1 MALEL
6 KKKSKIY
13 LNSQKVAIEDR
24 SPLSEEYFGVVDFPN
39 YLGEG
44 KNSFKIKPVDGAFL
58 PGTKIEIEV
67 LDSNDKPIYWEIPKY
82 KEEDKGRLISVWVYD
97 LPDNKNYNTPNGG
110 SKIILVGTL
119 PDGQLVRWTRK
130 IEVNKTRKSISG
142 IVFNST
148 LIPKVSV
155 SSSIETFT
163 NKKVSDNKLTKILD
177 NSEVY
182 YKKSTFGDTVTLE
195 YDALAN
201 FNQEMVGGYVY
212 GDLAVTTLFPRLGG
226 SQSQPTRFTASISE
240 VVSSTIMRITPAI
253 TASDNRSDGSIH
265 TYEYSDGT
273 FEITAEYYSTGSDIS
288 TQNQIAF
295 ANLTVTN
302 LKPIVGR
309 VDSINTLIK
318 SQGLTNADYELIGNT
333 KVENTSSLSYKVPI
347 PTEHLKDPKSLKLQF
362 LNSVGQISSTEIIIQ
377 DIVFEGGNVYV
388 AGDQSVITGSFHIGN
403 AIGTGIELAGHSS
416 GYLKSVGYD
425 GFTSASLG
433 KGPGGFLM
441 WSGSGNLVVG
451 VDTYNGVGLDLVA
464 NSESYFKYTTD
475 NGGKLDIRTDAF
487 FIGNPNTQFISGA
500 NSSIE
505 ISSSLFHLDPEND
518 LLVIGADAVIN
529 ASLSADQI
537 FTPAT
542 IAGAPSTVVNASASI
557 TSDGFAKFVSASI
570 AGFEVSSTQIN
581 SSNDSLIL
589 KANGHI
595 TASAVRIAVDIGGT
609 DYEVLDTAK
618 GIIDAK
624 NVGRS
629 LYFSADE
636 VSVSRAGSSTGYT
649 YASPI
654 YVVWQGLKYETRANV
669 SFQGLIQKD
678 GTCRAIGGVKATLQ
692 TATSGSSTST
702 NSYYDNWTTL
712 RTISNIGNIGVISTP
727 TTYTGSVSKVSG
739 DAYTFEIDDYVD
751 GLNTYNHAQYQPQLF
766 RLKLEP
772 FAQVGFTGTG
782 TADVF
787 VKNISV
793 WTSRGMA
800 STFDITPELPGDG
813 GAGI

>member
-13 LNSQKVAIEDR
+13 LKSQKVGIEDN
-24 SPLSEEYFGVVDFPN
+24 SPESAEFFGVVDFPK

-44 KNSFKIKPVDGAFL
+44 KNSFKIRPVDGAFL
-58 PGTKIEIEV
+58 PNTKIEIEV
-67 LDSNDKPIYWEIPKY
+67 LDSNEKPIYWEIPKY
-82 KEEDKGRLISVWVYD
+82 KEEDKGRLISVWIYD
-97 LPDNKNYNTPNGG
+97 LPENRNYNTPNGTAQ
-110 SKIILVGTL
+110 IILLGTL
-119 PDGQLVRWTRK
+119 PNGNLVRWSRK
-130 IEVNKTRKSISG
+130 IDVNKSRKSVSN

-148 LIPKVSV
+148 LLPRVNV

-163 NKKVSDNKLTKILD
+163 NKKVSNSKLTKTIA

-182 YKKSTFGDTVTLE
+182 YKKSTFGDTTTLE
-195 YDALAN
+195 YDALSN
-201 FNQEMVGGYVY
+201 FNTEMVGGTVY
-212 GDLAVTTLFPRLGG
+212 TVNIPTLFPRLGG
-226 SQSQPTRFTASISE
+226 GQSQPTQFTASITE
-240 VVSSTIMRITPAI
+240 VASSTIMRINTPI

-273 FEITAEYYSTGSDIS
+273 LEVNIEYYSTGSDTS

-295 ANLTVTN
+295 ANFTLTNV
-302 LKPIVGR
+302 KPIVGR
-309 VDSINTLIK
+309 IDSINTLIK

-362 LNSVGQISSTEIIIQ
+362 LNSVGEISSTELVVEN
-377 DIVFEGGNVYV
+377 IVFDGGNVYI
-388 AGDQSVITGSFHIGN
+388 AGDQSLISGSFHIGN
-403 AIGTGIELAGHSS
+403 AIGTGIELAGNSS
-416 GYLKSVGYD
+416 GYLKSVGYY

-451 VDTYNGVGLDLVA
+451 ADTYNGVGLDLVA
-464 NSESYFKYTTD
+464 NAESYFRYTTD
-475 NGGKLDIRTDAF
+475 GGGNLDIRTDSF
-487 FIGNPNTQFISGA
+487 FIGNPNNQFISGA

-505 ISSSLFHLDPEND
+505 ISSSLFHLDPENN

-542 IAGAPSTVVNASASI
+542 IGGSPSTILNASASI

-570 AGFEVSSTQIN
+570 AGFEVSTTQIN
-581 SSNDSLIL
+581 SSNDALIL
-589 KANGHI
+589 KANGQI
-595 TASAVRIAVDIGGT
+595 TGSAVRIAVDIGGT
-609 DYEVLDTAK
+609 EYEVLDTAK
-618 GIIDAK
+618 GIVDAK

-629 LYFSADE
+629 LYFNSDE
-636 VSVSRAGSSTGYT
+636 ISVSKSGGSTGYT
-649 YASPI
+649 YASPL
-654 YVVWQGLKYETRANV
+654 YVVWQGLKYETRVNV

-678 GTCRAIGGVKATLQ
+678 GSCRAIGGIKATLQ
-692 TATSGSSTST
+692 TATSGSSTSA
-702 NSYYDNWTTL
+702 NSYYDSWTNL
-712 RTISNIGNIGVISTP
+712 RTVNNIGTIGTIGVS
-727 TTYTGSVSKVSG
+727 TTYTGSASKVSG

-751 GLNTYNHAQYQPQLF
+751 GLNTYNHAQYQSQLF

-772 FAQVGFTGTG
+772 FAQIGFSGTG
-782 TADVF
+782 TANVF

-793 WTSRGMA
+793 WTSRGIA
-800 STFDITPELPGDG
+800 STFEVLPEVPGG
-813 GAGI
+813 GGFGG

>member
-1 MALEL
+1 
-6 KKKSKIY
+6 
-13 LNSQKVAIEDR
+13 
-24 SPLSEEYFGVVDFPN
+24 
-39 YLGEG
+39 
-44 KNSFKIKPVDGAFL
+44 
-58 PGTKIEIEV
+58 
-67 LDSNDKPIYWEIPKY
+67 
-82 KEEDKGRLISVWVYD
+82 
-97 LPDNKNYNTPNGG
+97 
-110 SKIILVGTL
+110 
-119 PDGQLVRWTRK
+119 
-130 IEVNKTRKSISG
+130 
-142 IVFNST
+142 
-148 LIPKVSV
+148 
-155 SSSIETFT
+155 
-163 NKKVSDNKLTKILD
+163 
-177 NSEVY
+177 
-182 YKKSTFGDTVTLE
+182 
-195 YDALAN
+195 
-201 FNQEMVGGYVY
+201 
-212 GDLAVTTLFPRLGG
+212 
-226 SQSQPTRFTASISE
+226 
-240 VVSSTIMRITPAI
+240 
-253 TASDNRSDGSIH
+253 
-265 TYEYSDGT
+265 
-273 FEITAEYYSTGSDIS
+273 
-288 TQNQIAF
+288 
-295 ANLTVTN
+295 
-302 LKPIVGR
+302 
-309 VDSINTLIK
+309 
-318 SQGLTNADYELIGNT
+318 
-333 KVENTSSLSYKVPI
+333 
-347 PTEHLKDPKSLKLQF
+347 
-362 LNSVGQISSTEIIIQ
+362 
-377 DIVFEGGNVYV
+377 VYV

-416 GYLKSVGYD
+416 GYLKSIGYD

-451 VDTYNGVGLDLVA
+451 ADTYNGVGLDLVA

-529 ASLSADQI
+529 ASLSANQI

-636 VSVSRAGSSTGYT
+636 VSVSKAGSSTGYT

-654 YVVWQGLKYETRANV
+654 YVVWQGLKYETRTNV

-678 GTCRAIGGVKATLQ
+678 GSCRAIGGVKATLQ

-712 RTISNIGNIGVISTP
+712 RTISNIGNIGSITTP

-751 GLNTYNHAQYQPQLF
+751 GLNTYNHAQYQSQLF

-793 WTSRGMA
+793 WTSRGIA
-800 STFDITPELPGDG
+800 STFDITPELPGG
-813 GAGI
+813 GGGGI